1 GAPRPTGPSGQRPA
15 LSVAL
20 KGPLEAPRRS
30 EDVSALVNW
39 LTLRSVEREAKRVEA
54 AERAASRMKAQEEAA
69 LRRAQEAAAAAAA
82 QRADQPAGI
91 PDAPA
96 LNRAPDLPATIDIR
110 TPPVTVPATR
120 QRQAPAVIRP
130 AAPLVITPPSVQ

>member
-1 GAPRPTGPSGQRPA
+1 MVGAGEGGGGGRGGRYDLGTDALDVRFDLTGAPRPTGPSGQRPA

-54 AERAASRMKAQEEAA
+54 AERDARRIKAQEEEA
-69 LRRAQEAAAAAAA
+69 LRRAQETAAPAHP
-82 QRADQPAGI
+82 ADQTPRI
-91 PDAPA
+91 PLA
-96 LNRAPDLPATIDIR
+96 
-110 TPPVTVPATR
+110 
-120 QRQAPAVIRP
+120 
-130 AAPLVITPPSVQ
+130 